1 MPVDQPTVDA
11 LRERAERL
19 RQQVERATGAYQLIT
34 GEMKTME
41 VTAVSGDRLVTA
53 TVGADGKLR
62 RLLLDPGIYHDP
74 DADQLA
80 RTIEET
86 IEVAARGAQERML
99 ELCKPYLPEDV
110 LEAYLTQDPD
120 RMVQGLAGGFSEWYR
135 ER

>member
-1 MPVDQPTVDA
+1 
-11 LRERAERL
+11 
-19 RQQVERATGAYQLIT
+19 
-34 GEMKTME
+34 MKTME